1 MAIGIQTHR
10 TVEDLSGKSHWW
22 GFPDLPEGT
31 AYPVRGETDE
41 DGLEDTLTF
50 ICQIRLED
58 IAAFDKENMLPHK
71 GMLYF
76 FADLDYFLGDL
87 EAEAQHLGFW
97 DSDAFRVIYSP
108 ETDNLHTHRVQW
120 EDGSDACPAPEEITF
135 SEAPDNSYG
144 HRLLGIPYYEET
156 AQEAP
161 GHISL
166 LQIDED
172 DSWGLRLYDLG
183 NLNFLIS
190 PAALAASDFTKAQ
203 LYFHCL

>member
-10 TVEDLSGKSHWW
+10 TAEDLSGKSHWW
-22 GFPDLPEGT
+22 GFPDLPEGI
-31 AYPVRGETDE
+31 AYPARGEADE
-41 DGLEDTLTF
+41 DGLEDLLTF

-58 IAAFDKENMLPHK
+58 IAAFDRENLLPHK

-97 DSDAFRVIYSP
+97 DSDSFRVIYSP

-120 EDGSDACPAPEEITF
+120 EDGSDACQVLEAITF
-135 SEAPDNSYG
+135 SEAAGNSYG

-156 AQEAP
+156 AHEAP

-190 PAALAASDFTKAQ
+190 PAALAALDFTKAQ